1 MKIYTQ
7 AIAIAT
13 LILLASCSGNSFK
26 YKSSYFKKQHL
37 LKKNETT
44 YVISKLEVKLLK
56 TKSIQT
62 SNMFEPTMFITDIK
76 NPNHFNEEE
85 LNKIF
90 LKKFENALK
99 KRNIYAINEEKK
111 SNSANLE
118 IAINY
123 IRPAGKIG
131 TESYKNKYSR
141 FILDST
147 ITITKDDMDFAS
159 SIIRDSTTQCSIF
172 CQMNNDYKSIFG
184 QKDANDEERDIDII
198 VDSIADDLK
207 KFTK

>member
-1 MKIYTQ
+1 MKIFAKFISIT
-7 AIAIAT
+7 A
-13 LILLASCSGNSFK
+13 LVFLASCSGNSFK
-26 YKSSYFKKQHL
+26 YQSPYFKKQHL

-44 YVISKLEVKLLK
+44 YAISKLEVKLLK

-99 KRNIYAINEEKK
+99 KRSIYFVNEANK
-111 SNSANLE
+111 SNVANLE

-123 IRPAGKIG
+123 IRPAKKIG
-131 TESYKNKYSR
+131 TESYKNKYSSSV
-141 FILDST
+141 LDST
-147 ITITKDDMDFAS
+147 ITIIKNDTEIAAS
-159 SIIRDSTTQCSIF
+159 RMGNVTTQCSMF
-172 CQMNNDYKSIFG
+172 CQMNNDHKSIFG
-184 QKDANDEERDIDII
+184 QKDANDEERDIERFAEI
-198 VDSIADDLK
+198 IADDLK